1 LVEKPFLGRKSN
13 VRDLIVDQSS
23 AFIFFFRHIFYL
35 CTVIFFD
42 SCHFCELDFFFFFF
56 LNNQLTTIYCV
67 CYMCA
72 FLLYTLVLTIGNEV
86 QNSNWLDGVLIN
98 IIYFLN
104 IIIIIIEQ
112 WNWELYLDYNISNFN
127 DLSWLREAGWL
138 RVGLIQWDICKVM

>member
-1 LVEKPFLGRKSN
+1 
-13 VRDLIVDQSS
+13 
-23 AFIFFFRHIFYL
+23 
-35 CTVIFFD
+35 
-42 SCHFCELDFFFFFF
+42 
-56 LNNQLTTIYCV
+56 
-67 CYMCA
+67 M
-72 FLLYTLVLTIGNEV
+72 VLTIGNGV

-127 DLSWLREAGWL
+127 DLSWLGEVGWL